1 MHSRRHI
8 TGHSIFKPKCG
19 TADASHGFLREYTGQ
34 DIDEIISAN
43 GWYCLVMGKRSR
55 LEAFVVLRFLETF
68 WIRPSVHRQFSQGA
82 GEAEDFRALA
92 SRKRTTSHTWGRVIA
107 LDALQI
113 PRDHLRHDHDRSLR
127 SRKLLTEL
135 QLLVCTLSGSANID
149 NNHIQQHEGS
159 NSIPRNST
167 GLRHSHQLLPLD
179 VFFFHGATSG
189 SSKIAIPRTIVS
201 SLSGT
206 KYHENMAGSS

>member
-1 MHSRRHI
+1 
-8 TGHSIFKPKCG
+8 
-19 TADASHGFLREYTGQ
+19 
-34 DIDEIISAN
+34 
-43 GWYCLVMGKRSR
+43 VVGKRSR

-82 GEAEDFRALA
+82 GEAEDFLALA

-113 PRDHLRHDHDRSLR
+113 PRYHLRHDGSLH

-179 VFFFHGATSG
+179 VFFFF
-189 SSKIAIPRTIVS
+189 PRRDQRQLQDSDPPHHREQPIRDKVS
-201 SLSGT
+201 
-206 KYHENMAGSS
+206 

>member
-1 MHSRRHI
+1 
-8 TGHSIFKPKCG
+8 
-19 TADASHGFLREYTGQ
+19 
-34 DIDEIISAN
+34 
-43 GWYCLVMGKRSR
+43 
-55 LEAFVVLRFLETF
+55 VVLRFLETF

-113 PRDHLRHDHDRSLR
+113 PRYHLRHDRSLH

-149 NNHIQQHEGS
+149 NNHIQQHESS
-159 NSIPRNST
+159 NSMYRIATFASTFAPRC
-167 GLRHSHQLLPLD
+167 
-179 VFFFHGATSG
+179 FFFHGGTSG